1 MAKRKSYTDDYKAG
15 IVLMLEA
22 AGYPHT
28 KGALQRVANKTGVPH
43 PTISRWFR
51 KVQAHPPDNLV
62 QSKKG
67 SLIERL
73 DEIIDQMVDELP
85 SAIPDA
91 GLRELTTGIG
101 TLIDKRRLLSGE
113 STDNNA
119 VKIQITY
126 ADN

>member
-1 MAKRKSYTDDYKAG
+1 MAKRKSYTDEYKAG

-22 AGYPHT
+22 AGYPK

-43 PTISRWFR
+43 PTISRWYR

-62 QSKKG
+62 QSKKV
-67 SLIERL
+67 SLVARL
-73 DEIIDQMVDELP
+73 DELIDLMVDELP

-101 TLIDKRRLLSGE
+101 TLIDKRRLLTGE

-119 VKIQITY
+119 VQIKITY
-126 ADN
+126 AND